1 MKVGDL
7 VHWEGADLIA
17 SALNHPEILVTGM
30 ITEVRQRK
38 ESGTGTIAVLCPA
51 TGHTVY
57 FSPEVLK
64 VISESR

>member
-7 VHWEGADLIA
+7 VHWVRADAIA
-17 SALNHPEILVTGM
+17 SALNHSKTLSTGIVTEIR
-30 ITEVRQRK
+30 ERK
-38 ESGTGTIAVLCPA
+38 TSGTGTIAVLCPA

-57 FSPEVLK
+57 FSPDVLK